1 MLQVLARQPNFLCLD
16 EPTNDLD
23 LDTIGV
29 LEDFLVDEFSGVLL
43 IVSHDRFFLDKVRA

>member
-1 MLQVLARQPNFLCLD
+1 MLAQQPNVLVLD

-29 LEDFLVDEFSGVLL
+29 LEDFLVDEYAGVLL
-43 IVSHDRFFLDKVRA
+43 VVSHDRYFLDKVRRHA